1 MDVILPVSFLCTRVQ
16 EPTEDDLR
24 QLKRVHRY
32 FARTADL
39 PLKLSICD
47 DYLFTAYVDASYAV
61 HEDMKSH
68 SGMVY
73 MGGGTFLAKSTKHS
87 VVSESSTE
95 ADVIAASDGC
105 NDLLSLTKFINFQ
118 TGREGK
124 AMPRQH

>member
-1 MDVILPVSFLCTRVQ
+1 VQ

-24 QLKRVHRY
+24 KLKRVHRY
-32 FARTADL
+32 LAGTRDL

-73 MGGGTFLAKSTKHS
+73 TGAGTFLAKSTKQL
-87 VVSESSTE
+87 TE
-95 ADVIAASDGC
+95 GEATTYYPS
-105 NDLLSLTKFINFQ
+105 
-118 TGREGK
+118 
-124 AMPRQH
+124 